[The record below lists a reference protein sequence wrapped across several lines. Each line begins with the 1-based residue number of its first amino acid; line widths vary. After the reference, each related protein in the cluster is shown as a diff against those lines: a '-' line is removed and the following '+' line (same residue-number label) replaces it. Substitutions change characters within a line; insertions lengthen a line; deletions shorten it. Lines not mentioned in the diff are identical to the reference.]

1 MIGAVWS
8 CVGGV
13 AALASLPGTVELTL
27 LSLAAVMP
35 GKELPAGEG
44 GWRVA
49 VVVPAHDEEAV
60 IRSCIESLMMAA
72 RGGFEVDVWVIADH
86 CTDATAAVAEAA
98 GARVMRRED
107 PLERGKG
114 HGLNDA
120 FTRLLAISGR
130 GGYDCFLVVD
140 ADTVVSP
147 EFLVRAAGALR
158 GGAEA
163 VQVRY
168 TARQG
173 EETMRTRLM
182 DFALSAF
189 NWVRPRGRERMGVSV
204 GILGNGF
211 GLRRETLEAVPYLAA
226 SLVEDLEYHL
236 ALVRAG
242 KRVHF
247 VEGGGVFGEMPVR
260 GKGVK
265 TQRARWEGGR
275 MHILKI
281 EGPGLLRDVMRGRM
295 ASLEPLL
302 DLLLLP
308 LAFHVMLLVVA
319 STAHARFVGAVGLTG
334 LAIVFLHLGVT
345 IVVRRG
351 GLRDVVT
358 LAGAPFYIAWK
369 ILLIPTLV
377 RHARA
382 KQEWVRTD
390 RNAML
395 TKDGDDDGR

>member
-1 MIGAVWS
+1 MIGDLIQSAWS
-8 CVGGV
+8 LVGGV

-27 LSLAAVMP
+27 LSVSAVMP
-35 GKELPAGEG
+35 GKTLPG
-44 GWRVA
+44 GQGSWRVGI
-49 VVVPAHDEEAV
+49 VVPAHNEETGIA
-60 IRSCIESLMMAA
+60 SCVASLLAA
-72 RGGFEVDVWVIADH
+72 DRGGFDVEVIVIADH
-86 CTDATAAVAEAA
+86 CTDQTAEIAEAA
-98 GARVMRRED
+98 GAKVIRRED

-120 FTRLLAISGR
+120 FTRLLPE
-130 GGYDCFLVVD
+130 GYDCFLIVD
-140 ADTVVSP
+140 ADTVVDP
-147 EFLVRAAGALR
+147 KFILLAAGALR
-158 GGAEA
+158 GGADA

-189 NWVRPRGRERMGVSV
+189 NWVRPRGRERMSVSV

-242 KRVHF
+242 KRVRF
-247 VEGGGVFGEMPVR
+247 VEGGGVFAEMPVR

-275 MHILKI
+275 LHIAKMQA
-281 EGPGLLRDVMRGRM
+281 PGLMRDVLRGRM
-295 ASLEPLL
+295 SSLEPLL

-319 STAHARFVGAVGLTG
+319 ATAHATFVSAVGLTG
-334 LAIVFLHLGVT
+334 LAVVFLHLLVT
-345 IVVRRG
+345 IFVRG
-351 GLRDVVT
+351 GGLKDVVT
-358 LAGAPFYIAWK
+358 LAGAPFYIVWK
-369 ILLIPTLV
+369 ILMIPMLV
-377 RHARA
+377 RHSRA

-390 RNAML
+390 RNAET
-395 TKDGDDDGR
+395 TKD

>member
-1 MIGAVWS
+1 MIGAAWS
-8 CVGGV
+8 FLGGI
-13 AALASLPGTVELTL
+13 AAIATLPGTVELVTI
-27 LSLAAVMP
+27 SLAALLP
-35 GKELPAGEG
+35 GRALPTGQGA
-44 GWRVA
+44 WRVA

-60 IRSCIESLMMAA
+60 IASCIESLMMAG
-72 RGGFEVDVWVIADH
+72 RGGFEVDLYVIADH
-86 CTDATAAVAEAA
+86 CTDRTAEVAQEA
-98 GARVMRRED
+98 GARVIRRED

-114 HGLNDA
+114 HGLNDT
-120 FTRLLAISGR
+120 FTRLLPE
-130 GGYDCFLVVD
+130 GYDCFLVVD
-140 ADTVVSP
+140 ADTVVAP
-147 EFLVRAAGALR
+147 DFFLVAAGALR
-158 GGAEA
+158 GGADA

-173 EETMRTRLM
+173 EQTTRTRLM

-211 GLRRETLEAVPYLAA
+211 GLRRQTLEAVPYLAA

-275 MHILKI
+275 LHILKLQ
-281 EGPGLLRDVMRGRM
+281 GPALFADVLRGRLT
-295 ASLEPLL
+295 SLEPLF

-308 LAFHVMLLVVA
+308 LAFHVTLLLVA
-319 STAHARFVGAVGLTG
+319 ATAHATLVSAVGLTG
-334 LAIVFLHLGVT
+334 LAVVAIHLIVT
-345 IVVRRG
+345 IVVRG
-351 GLRDVVT
+351 GGWSDIVT

-369 ILLIPTLV
+369 LLLIPTLL

-390 RNAML
+390 RNATL
-395 TKDGDDDGR
+395 TKDKDDNGLQD

>member
-1 MIGAVWS
+1 MIGALWS
-8 CVGGV
+8 FVGGV
-13 AALASLPGTVELTL
+13 ASVVTLPGTIELL
-27 LSLAAVMP
+27 MLSIAALMP
-35 GKELPAGEG
+35 GEELPGGEG
-44 GWRVA
+44 AWRVA

-60 IRSCIESLMMAA
+60 IASCIRSLMAA
-72 RGGFEVDVWVIADH
+72 TRTGFEVDVYVIADH
-86 CTDATAAVAEAA
+86 CMDETAAMAEAA
-98 GARVMRRED
+98 GARVIRRED

-114 HGLNDA
+114 YGLHDA
-120 FTRLLAISGR
+120 FTRLGAE
-130 GGYDCFLVVD
+130 GYDCFLVVD
-140 ADTVVSP
+140 ADTVVAP
-147 EFLVRAAGALR
+147 DFLLKAAGALR

-173 EETMRTRLM
+173 EETVRTRLM

-189 NWVRPRGRERMGVSV
+189 NWVRPRGRERMGVSA

-275 MHILKI
+275 LHIARIQAPKLFADV
-281 EGPGLLRDVMRGRM
+281 LRGQVT
-295 ASLEPLL
+295 SLEPLL

-308 LAFHVMLLVVA
+308 LAFHVVLLVVA
-319 STAHARFVGAVGLTG
+319 ATAHAKLVSTVGLTG
-334 LAIVFLHLGVT
+334 LAVVLIHLGVT
-345 IVVRRG
+345 IAVRKRG
-351 GLRDVVT
+351 WADVVT
-358 LAGAPFYIAWK
+358 LAGAPFYIVWK
-369 ILLIPTLV
+369 LLLVPTLL
-377 RHARA
+377 RHASA

-390 RNAML
+390 RNATL
-395 TKDGDDDGR
+395 VKDEDDEAR

>member
-1 MIGAVWS
+1 LIGAAWS
-8 CVGGV
+8 LVGGI
-13 AALASLPGTVELTL
+13 AAAATLPGTVELTM
-27 LSLAAVMP
+27 LSLAALLP
-35 GKELPAGEG
+35 GKELPVGEG
-44 GWRVA
+44 AWRVA
-49 VVVPAHDEEAV
+49 VVVPAHDEEGV
-60 IRSCIESLMMAA
+60 IRSCVESLMGAA
-72 RGGFEVDVWVIADH
+72 RGGFEVDIFVIVDH
-86 CTDATAAVAEAA
+86 CTDRTAEVAEAA
-98 GARVMRRED
+98 GARVLRRED

-114 HGLNDA
+114 HGLHDA
-120 FTRLLAISGR
+120 FLGLAAK
-130 GGYDCFLVVD
+130 GYDGFLVVD
-140 ADTVVSP
+140 ADTVVSQD
-147 EFLVRAAGALR
+147 FLVRAAGALR
-158 GGAEA
+158 GGAAA

-211 GLRRETLEAVPYLAA
+211 GLRRETVEAVPYLAA

-275 MHILKI
+275 LHILKLA
-281 EGPGLLRDVMRGRM
+281 GPGLFRDMVRGRM
-295 ASLEPLL
+295 KSLEPLL

-308 LAFHVMLLVVA
+308 LAFHVVLLVVA
-319 STAHARFVGAVGLTG
+319 ATAHARLVSAVGLTG
-334 LAIVFLHLGVT
+334 LAVVAIHLAVT

-369 ILLIPTLV
+369 LLLIPTLV

-382 KQEWVRTD
+382 RQEWVRTD
-390 RNAML
+390 RNATL
-395 TKDGDDDGR
+395 TKDRDDDGL

>member
-1 MIGAVWS
+1 MIGALWS
-8 CVGGV
+8 LIGGI
-13 AALASLPGTVELTL
+13 AAIATLPGTVELL
-27 LSLAAVMP
+27 MLSVAALMT
-35 GKELPAGEG
+35 EQDLPTGEG
-44 GWRVA
+44 PWRVA
-49 VVVPAHDEEAV
+49 VVIPAHNEETG
-60 IRSCIESLMMAA
+60 ITSCIASLLSAA
-72 RGGFEVDVWVIADH
+72 HNGFEVDVYVIADH
-86 CTDATAAVAEAA
+86 CTDATAAVSQAA
-98 GARVMRRED
+98 GARVIQRED

-120 FTRLLAISGR
+120 FTRLAPA
-130 GGYDCFLVVD
+130 GYNCFLVVD
-140 ADTVVSP
+140 ADTVVAP
-147 EFLVRAAGALR
+147 DFLLKAAGALR

-168 TARQG
+168 TARHG
-173 EETMRTRLM
+173 EQTTRTRLM

-189 NWVRPRGRERMGVSV
+189 NWVRPRGRERMGLSV

-211 GLRRETLEAVPYLAA
+211 GLRAETLQAVPYLAA

-247 VEGGGVFGEMPVR
+247 IEGGGVFGEMPVR

-275 MHILKI
+275 LHILKLP
-281 EGPGLLRDVMRGRM
+281 GPKLFADVLRGQTT
-295 ASLEPLL
+295 SLEPLL

-308 LAFHVMLLVVA
+308 LAFHVTLLVIA
-319 STAHARFVGAVGLTG
+319 ATAHAKLVGTIGLTG
-334 LAIVFLHLGVT
+334 LAVVLIHLAVT
-345 IVVRRG
+345 IMVRKRG
-351 GLRDVVT
+351 WADVVT
-358 LAGAPFYIAWK
+358 LGGAPFYIVWK
-369 ILLIPTLV
+369 LLLVPTLL

-390 RNAML
+390 RNASL
-395 TKDGDDDGR
+395 TRETDDDTH

>member
-8 CVGGV
+8 FVGGV

-27 LSLAAVMP
+27 LSLAALLP

-44 GWRVA
+44 AWRVA
-49 VVVPAHDEEAV
+49 VVVAAHDEEAV

-86 CTDATAAVAEAA
+86 CSDATAAVAEAA
-98 GARVMRRED
+98 GAHVIRRED

-120 FTRLLAISGR
+120 FTRLR
-130 GGYDCFLVVD
+130 QEGYDCFLVVD

-168 TARQG
+168 AARQG

-281 EGPGLLRDVMRGRM
+281 AGPGLFGDVVRGRM
-295 ASLEPLL
+295 TSLEPLL

-319 STAHARFVGAVGLTG
+319 STAHARLVGAVGLTG

-345 IVVRRG
+345 IVVRSG

-390 RNAML
+390 RNATL

>member
-8 CVGGV
+8 FVGGV

-27 LSLAAVMP
+27 LSLAALLP

-44 GWRVA
+44 AWRVA

-86 CTDATAAVAEAA
+86 CSDATAAVAEAA
-98 GARVMRRED
+98 GAHVIRRED

-120 FTRLLAISGR
+120 FTRLR
-130 GGYDCFLVVD
+130 QEGYDCFLVVD

-182 DFALSAF
+182 DFALLEF

-236 ALVRAG
+236 ELVRAG

-281 EGPGLLRDVMRGRM
+281 AGPGLFGDVVRGRM
-295 ASLEPLL
+295 TSLEPLL

-319 STAHARFVGAVGLTG
+319 STAHARLVGAVGLTG

-390 RNAML
+390 RNATL